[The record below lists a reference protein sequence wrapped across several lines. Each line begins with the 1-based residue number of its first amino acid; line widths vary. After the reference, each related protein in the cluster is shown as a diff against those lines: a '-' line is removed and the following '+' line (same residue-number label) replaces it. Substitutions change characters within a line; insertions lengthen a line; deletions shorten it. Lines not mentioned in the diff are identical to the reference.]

1 MATPIRSKP
10 GAYWLQWDTEE
21 SINCTAQGLITN
33 EETNDVWISCTSYL
47 GRGRLILDQAQDPIG
62 IEIDIW
68 NMEALDGP
76 RAVSHKDYAHIGDGD
91 YVERDDGA
99 RRELWFGLE
108 GGSSPRVLPAA
119 IARYDADSLAFV
131 GLHIHPTMR
140 TMAFLA
146 FHQRWQVAYVT
157 NWTENDGELIVFDAK
172 TMHWSDRN
180 STIQGRPADYQDDLK
195 FVQGADVYGD
205 VLYLMSDDFAST
217 LIAIR
222 MTEVYE
228 GEVESVTHLGLGH
241 EREGMTLFGGQKHQV
256 WLLSM
261 DNQWLTWEDH
271 HYAEVICVSLGKS
284 PSANEN
290 AGWEYT
296 AFGVVM
302 GLGLSLVA
310 LSVSRWWKLRRIQ
323 EGAEPS
329 YIEIVQRGEQHIPL
343 T

>member
-1 MATPIRSKP
+1 MATSVRRKP

-68 NMEALDGP
+68 NWNALDGP

-91 YVERDDGA
+91 YVELDDGM

-146 FHQRWQVAYVT
+146 FHQRQQIAYVT

-180 STIQGRPADYQDDLK
+180 STIRGLPKEYRDDIK
-195 FVQGADVYGD
+195 FIQGADVYGD
-205 VLYLMSDDFAST
+205 VLYLMADDFSST
-217 LIAIR
+217 LLAIR
-222 MTEVYE
+222 MAEAYE

-241 EREGMTLFGGQKHQV
+241 EREGMTVFGGKEQQL

-261 DNQWLTWEDH
+261 NNQWLTWE
-271 HYAEVICVSLGKS
+271 V
-284 PSANEN
+284 
-290 AGWEYT
+290 
-296 AFGVVM
+296 AFAVM
-302 GLGLSLVA
+302 KC
-310 LSVSRWWKLRRIQ
+310 WKLRRIQ
-323 EGAEPS
+323 EEAEPS
-329 YIEIVQRGEQHIPL
+329 YIEVVQRGGQHSPL